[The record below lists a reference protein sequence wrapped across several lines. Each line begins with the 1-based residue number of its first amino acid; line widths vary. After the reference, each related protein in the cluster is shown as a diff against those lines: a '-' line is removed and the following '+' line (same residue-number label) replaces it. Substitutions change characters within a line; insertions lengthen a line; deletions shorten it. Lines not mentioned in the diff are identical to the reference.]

1 MDSCIRAKVDLCTAF
16 FSEGGMR
23 KQTTRRFCG
32 YEITFERDKYGV
44 VATAAHANDTII
56 NGVHHETVADAL
68 YGMQQAIKS
77 IERHSYP
84 VRPDCPPELVKLYD
98 KALHFLDKQSA
109 VHDQYWAA
117 GIVKAINRSFREL
130 SEPVP
135 TLRNANFSVRELA
148 PACRGVVLVGSP
160 PFPAIVSEGGQM
172 TAKLPHIWHSSRRYI
187 ELHGYRPGPAVRAA
201 SHIATWFGL
210 LKVPHIGA
218 INLHQRR
225 DRRASW
231 IVTWLPGQ

>member
-1 MDSCIRAKVDLCTAF
+1 
-16 FSEGGMR
+16 MR
-23 KQTTRRFCG
+23 KPTTHKFCG

-44 VATAAHANDTII
+44 VATATHANDTII
-56 NGVHHETVADAL
+56 NGVHHKTVADAL

-77 IERHSYP
+77 IERHPYP
-84 VRPDCPPELVKLYD
+84 ARPDCPPELVKLYD

-135 TLRNANFSVRELA
+135 ILPAANFSVRELLA
-148 PACRGVVLVGSP
+148 PGCRSVVLVGSP
-160 PFPAIVSEGGQM
+160 PFPAIVGEGGQM

-187 ELHGYRPGPAVRAA
+187 GLHGYRPGPAIRAA
-201 SHIATWFGL
+201 SLIAIWFAL
-210 LKVPHIGA
+210 LKVSHIGA
-218 INLHQRR
+218 ITLYQRA

-231 IVTWLPGQ
+231 IVAWLGGQREEPRNDTRETTRD